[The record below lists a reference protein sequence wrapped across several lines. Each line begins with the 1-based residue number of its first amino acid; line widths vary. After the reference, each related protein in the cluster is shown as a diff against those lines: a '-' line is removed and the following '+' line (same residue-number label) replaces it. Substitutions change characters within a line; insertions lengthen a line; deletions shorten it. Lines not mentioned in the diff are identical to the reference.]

1 MEILEQN
8 EAYVVCV
15 KPAGIPSQGEG
26 PEAMPA
32 LLAAELRALSA
43 QPPAH
48 PSAGP
53 SASPAESSAGPHG
66 EIYPVH
72 RLDQAV
78 GGVMVYARTKQAAAA
93 LSRAIQE
100 GRMEKEYLA
109 VLTKPMAQP
118 CGTLRDLLYHDRVK
132 NKTYVVKRKRNG
144 IKEAVLDY
152 ETLASGAAG
161 TLVRVRLH
169 TGRTHQIRVQFASRG
184 CPLVGDG
191 KYGGR
196 GSAPLLWSYRLSFP
210 DPRDGTMRTFTQ
222 TPEGTGWDG
231 VKMGIASITEYKSD
245 PVPSAVDSGRYN
257 SKSPDNRRHFG

>member
-8 EAYVVCV
+8 AAYVVCV

-32 LLAAELRALSA
+32 RLAAELRALSA
-43 QPPAH
+43 QPAAH
-48 PSAGP
+48 PPAQPTAGP
-53 SASPAESSAGPHG
+53 SASPAEPSLGLHG

-109 VLTKPMAQP
+109 VLTKPMAEP
-118 CGTLRDLLYHDRVK
+118 HGTLRDLLYHDRVK

-144 IKEAVLDY
+144 VKEAVLDY
-152 ETLASGAAG
+152 ETLASGAEG
-161 TLVRVRLH
+161 TL
-169 TGRTHQIRVQFASRG
+169 IRVQFAARG
-184 CPLVGDG
+184 CPLAGDG
-191 KYGGR
+191 KYGGK

-210 DPRDGTMRTFTQ
+210 DPRDGRMQTF
-222 TPEGTGWDG
+222 E
-231 VKMGIASITEYKSD
+231 
-245 PVPSAVDSGRYN
+245 
-257 SKSPDNRRHFG
+257 KSPENPPWEALFAEKQQ

>member
-8 EAYVVCV
+8 AAYVVCV

-32 LLAAELRALSA
+32 RLAAELRALSA
-43 QPPAH
+43 QPA
-48 PSAGP
+48 AGP
-53 SASPAESSAGPHG
+53 SASPAEPSLGLHG

-100 GRMEKEYLA
+100 GRMEKEDLA
-109 VLTKPMAQP
+109 VLTKPMAEAS
-118 CGTLRDLLYHDRVK
+118 GTLRDLLYHDRVK

-144 IKEAVLDY
+144 VKEAVLDY
-152 ETLASGAAG
+152 ETLASGAEG
-161 TLVRVRLH
+161 TLIHVHLH

-184 CPLVGDG
+184 CPLAGDG
-191 KYGGR
+191 KYGGK
-196 GSAPLLWSYRLSFP
+196 GSAPLL
-210 DPRDGTMRTFTQ
+210 
-222 TPEGTGWDG
+222 
-231 VKMGIASITEYKSD
+231 
-245 PVPSAVDSGRYN
+245 
-257 SKSPDNRRHFG
+257 

>member
-8 EAYVVCV
+8 AAYVVCI

-26 PEAMPA
+26 LDAMPVR
-32 LLAAELRALSA
+32 LAAEV
-43 QPPAH
+43 
-48 PSAGP
+48 G
-53 SASPAESSAGPHG
+53 G

-100 GRMEKEYLA
+100 GRMEKDYLA
-109 VLTKPMAQP
+109 VLTKPMAEAS
-118 CGTLRDLLYHDRVK
+118 GTLRDLLYHDRVK

-144 IKEAVLDY
+144 VKEAVLDY
-152 ETLASGAAG
+152 ETLASGAEG
-161 TLVRVRLH
+161 TLVRVHLH

-184 CPLVGDG
+184 CPLAGDG

-196 GSAPLLWSYRLSFP
+196 GSAPLLWSYRLAFP
-210 DPRDGTMRTFTQ
+210 DPRDGTMRIFERR
-222 TPEGTGWDG
+222 PEGSAWD
-231 VKMGIASITEYKSD
+231 VLFAEQQQ
-245 PVPSAVDSGRYN
+245 
-257 SKSPDNRRHFG
+257 

>member
-8 EAYVVCV
+8 AAYVVCI

-26 PEAMPA
+26 LDAMPVR
-32 LLAAELRALSA
+32 LAAEV
-43 QPPAH
+43 
-48 PSAGP
+48 G
-53 SASPAESSAGPHG
+53 G

-100 GRMEKEYLA
+100 GRMEKDYLA
-109 VLTKPMAQP
+109 VLTKPMAEAS
-118 CGTLRDLLYHDRVK
+118 GTLRDLLYHDRVK

-144 IKEAVLDY
+144 VKEAVLDY
-152 ETLASGAAG
+152 ETLASGAEG
-161 TLVRVRLH
+161 TLVRVHLH

-184 CPLVGDG
+184 CPLAGDG

-196 GSAPLLWSYRLSFP
+196 GSAPLLWSYRLAFP
-210 DPRDGTMRTFTQ
+210 DPRDGTMRIFERR
-222 TPEGTGWDG
+222 PEGPAWD
-231 VKMGIASITEYKSD
+231 VLFAEQQQ
-245 PVPSAVDSGRYN
+245 
-257 SKSPDNRRHFG
+257 

>member
-8 EAYVVCV
+8 AAYVVCV

-32 LLAAELRALSA
+32 RLAAELRALSA
-43 QPPAH
+43 QPAAH
-48 PSAGP
+48 PPAQPAAGP
-53 SASPAESSAGPHG
+53 SASPAEPSLGLHG

-109 VLTKPMAQP
+109 VLTKPMAEP
-118 CGTLRDLLYHDRVK
+118 HGTLRDLLYHDRVK

-144 IKEAVLDY
+144 VKEAVLDY
-152 ETLASGAAG
+152 ETLASGAEG
-161 TLVRVRLH
+161 TLIRVHLH
-169 TGRTHQIRVQFASRG
+169 TGRTHQIRVQFSSRG
-184 CPLVGDG
+184 LPLVGDRR
-191 KYGGR
+191 YGLADDPV
-196 GSAPLLWSYRLSFP
+196 SPIALWSCHLSFCHPESGAPMTFDLRPPAIAPWDMFDFP
-210 DPRDGTMRTFTQ
+210 DMSTS
-222 TPEGTGWDG
+222 
-231 VKMGIASITEYKSD
+231 VK
-245 PVPSAVDSGRYN
+245 
-257 SKSPDNRRHFG
+257 

>member
-8 EAYVVCV
+8 AAYVVCV

-32 LLAAELRALSA
+32 RLAAELRALSA
-43 QPPAH
+43 QPAAQPT
-48 PSAGP
+48 AGP
-53 SASPAESSAGPHG
+53 SASPAEPSLGLHG

-109 VLTKPMAQP
+109 VLTKPMAEAS
-118 CGTLRDLLYHDRVK
+118 GTLRDLLYHDRVK

-144 IKEAVLDY
+144 VKEAVLDY
-152 ETLASGAAG
+152 ETLASGAEG
-161 TLVRVRLH
+161 TFIRVHLH
-169 TGRTHQIRVQFASRG
+169 TGRTHQIRVQFAARG
-184 CPLVGDG
+184 CPLAGDG

-196 GSAPLLWSYRLSFP
+196 GSAPLLWSYRLAFP
-210 DPRDGTMRTFTQ
+210 NPRDGTMRIFERR
-222 TPEGTGWDG
+222 PEGPAWE
-231 VKMGIASITEYKSD
+231 ALFAEEQQ
-245 PVPSAVDSGRYN
+245 
-257 SKSPDNRRHFG
+257 

>member
-15 KPAGIPSQGEG
+15 KPVGVPAQGEG
-26 PEAMPA
+26 ENAMPA
-32 LLAAELRALSA
+32 RLAAEV
-43 QPPAH
+43 
-48 PSAGP
+48 G
-53 SASPAESSAGPHG
+53 G

-109 VLTKPMAQP
+109 VLTKPMAEP

-144 IKEAVLDY
+144 VKEAVLDY
-152 ETLASGAAG
+152 ETLASGANG
-161 TLVRVRLH
+161 TLVRVHLH

-184 CPLVGDG
+184 CPLAGDG
-191 KYGGR
+191 KYGGK

-210 DPRDGTMRTFTQ
+210 DPRDGTMRIFERR
-222 TPEGTGWDG
+222 PEGPAWE
-231 VKMGIASITEYKSD
+231 ALFAEEQQ
-245 PVPSAVDSGRYN
+245 
-257 SKSPDNRRHFG
+257 

>member
-8 EAYVVCV
+8 AAYVVCI

-26 PEAMPA
+26 LDAMPVR
-32 LLAAELRALSA
+32 LAAEV
-43 QPPAH
+43 
-48 PSAGP
+48 G
-53 SASPAESSAGPHG
+53 G

-100 GRMEKEYLA
+100 GRMEKDYLA
-109 VLTKPMAQP
+109 VLTKPMAEAS
-118 CGTLRDLLYHDRVK
+118 GTLRDLLYHDRVK

-144 IKEAVLDY
+144 VKEAVLDY
-152 ETLASGAAG
+152 ETLASGAEG
-161 TLVRVRLH
+161 TLVRVHLH

-184 CPLVGDG
+184 CPLAGDG
-191 KYGGR
+191 KYGGK

-210 DPRDGTMRTFTQ
+210 DPRDGTMRIFERR
-222 TPEGTGWDG
+222 PEGSAWD
-231 VKMGIASITEYKSD
+231 VLFAEQQQ
-245 PVPSAVDSGRYN
+245 
-257 SKSPDNRRHFG
+257 

>member
-8 EAYVVCV
+8 AAYVVCI

-26 PEAMPA
+26 LDAMPVR
-32 LLAAELRALSA
+32 LAAEV
-43 QPPAH
+43 
-48 PSAGP
+48 G
-53 SASPAESSAGPHG
+53 G

-100 GRMEKEYLA
+100 GRMEKDYLA
-109 VLTKPMAQP
+109 VLTKPMAEAS
-118 CGTLRDLLYHDRVK
+118 GTLRDLLYHDRVK

-144 IKEAVLDY
+144 VKEAVLDY
-152 ETLASGAAG
+152 ETLASGAEG
-161 TLVRVRLH
+161 TLVRVHLH

-191 KYGGR
+191 KYGSR
-196 GSAPLLWSYRLSFP
+196 VNAASPALWSYALTLPGVGGKEERFCALPEMQGAWEPFSDALSRL
-210 DPRDGTMRTFTQ
+210 DTL
-222 TPEGTGWDG
+222 
-231 VKMGIASITEYKSD
+231 I
-245 PVPSAVDSGRYN
+245 
-257 SKSPDNRRHFG
+257 

>member
-8 EAYVVCV
+8 AAYVVCV

-32 LLAAELRALSA
+32 RLAAELRALSA
-43 QPPAH
+43 QPA
-48 PSAGP
+48 AGP
-53 SASPAESSAGPHG
+53 SASPAEPSLGLHG

-109 VLTKPMAQP
+109 VLTKPMAEAS
-118 CGTLRDLLYHDRVK
+118 GTLRDLLYHDRVK

-144 IKEAVLDY
+144 VKEAVLDY
-152 ETLASGAAG
+152 ETLASGAEG
-161 TLVRVRLH
+161 TLIHVHLH

-184 CPLVGDG
+184 LPLLGDG
-191 KYGGR
+191 KYGLPGDP
-196 GSAPLLWSYRLSFP
+196 GPIALWSWRLRFTHP
-210 DPRDGTMRTFTQ
+210 ETGREMTFTHQ
-222 TPEGTGWDG
+222 PP
-231 VKMGIASITEYKSD
+231 
-245 PVPSAVDSGRYN
+245 PVAPWSGFQLPLAGR
-257 SKSPDNRRHFG
+257 